1 MNRKQFINTSLLGA
15 IGLSIPFNSFGNT
28 STTDPKLSDFE
39 KRLTPVGRALEFEDY
54 YVWCNSPIEG
64 PDGKIHV
71 FFSRWPKV
79 KSMSGWTNSS
89 EIAHAV
95 AATPEG
101 PYEYVSTVL
110 APRGEGFWDATTCHN
125 PSIHFVDGKYALF
138 FMGNSNGKLN
148 TQRVGLATA
157 DSLYGPWKRPD
168 EPLLFPGKEGEW
180 DDHCTTNP
188 SFLKHPNGDYW
199 MYYKSFDTEGYL
211 HPQFK
216 VRGNRKYG
224 LAIAKSLE
232 GPYIKYEGNP
242 VIDFH
247 EMGNNEQCED
257 AFVWYD
263 GTFKMLARDL
273 GVYGIDKGLYMDSV
287 DGKHWSKPL
296 IGYQELEKYVSQ
308 PTAPKHLNR
317 YGRAERP
324 QLLFQNGKPTYL
336 FTASQGGKYE
346 TASGFIFKINYNK

>member
-1 MNRKQFINTSLLGA
+1 MNRRNFIVGNSLALMA
-15 IGLSIPFNSFGNT
+15 LCLPISIR
-28 STTDPKLSDFE
+28 STTTNQDSLLSDFE
-39 KRLTPVGRALEFEDY
+39 KHLEPVGRALEFEDY

-71 FFSRWPKV
+71 FFSRWPKD
-79 KSMSGWTNSS
+79 KKMSGWTNSS

-95 AATPEG
+95 ADKPEG
-101 PYEYVSTVL
+101 PYVYVSTVL

-148 TQRVGLATA
+148 TQRIGLATS
-157 DSLYGPWKRPD
+157 DSLYGPWERP
-168 EPLLFPGKEGEW
+168 ENPLLLPGSEGSW

-188 SFLKHPNGDYW
+188 SFLKHSNGEYW
-199 MYYKSFDTEGYL
+199 LYYKSFDTEGYI
-211 HPQFK
+211 HPKFE

-224 LAIAKSLE
+224 LAIAKSLN
-232 GPYIKYEGNP
+232 GPYKKHKGNP
-242 VIDFH
+242 VVDFSK
-247 EMGNNEQCED
+247 MGDNKQCED

-263 GTFKMLARDL
+263 NNKFKMLARDL
-273 GVYGIDKGLYMDSV
+273 GVFGIDNGLYLDSK
-287 DGKHWSKPL
+287 DGMHWSKPL
-296 IGYQELEKYVSQ
+296 IAYQPLNKYVTQ
-308 PTAPKHLNR
+308 PEAPKHLNR

-324 QLLFQNGKPTYL
+324 QLLFQNGKATYL

-346 TASGFIFKINYNK
+346 TASGFIFKIT